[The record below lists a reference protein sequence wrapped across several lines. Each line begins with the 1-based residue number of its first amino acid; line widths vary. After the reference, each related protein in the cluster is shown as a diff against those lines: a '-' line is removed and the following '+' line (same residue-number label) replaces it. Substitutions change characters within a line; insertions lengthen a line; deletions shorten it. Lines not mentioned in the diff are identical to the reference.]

1 MIKATLIFILVMVLI
16 LAFVAYVLF
25 RTVQAH
31 DERFDRQGGA
41 IRHTNDR
48 IRTAEIEQKV
58 TKRNLYSLQH
68 GNGEQ
73 FDALNKRIEFLEKGV
88 KAMNDGVKRILT
100 VKASTEDGDGAA
112 TIVTHTY
119 KAASAQGWPTLIDE
133 DGNSIARINPKY
145 AMQFGKVDIF
155 HIDDCVFTIT
165 INNKKE

>member
-100 VKASTEDGDGAA
+100 VKASTEDGAA

>member
-100 VKASTEDGDGAA
+100 VKASTEDGAA

-165 INNKKE
+165 INNKKD